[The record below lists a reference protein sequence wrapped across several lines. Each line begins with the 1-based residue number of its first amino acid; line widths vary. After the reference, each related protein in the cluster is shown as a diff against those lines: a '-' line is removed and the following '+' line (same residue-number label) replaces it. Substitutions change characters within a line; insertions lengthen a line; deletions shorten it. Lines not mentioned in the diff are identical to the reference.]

1 MTEAGRR
8 EKEKHVEDQVGLQCR
23 KKHTNTLT
31 VNKDKQEGVHT
42 NTLTVNKDKHEG
54 VHTNTLTVNKDK
66 QRCTHKHFDSEQRQT
81 RRCTH
86 KHFDSE
92 QRQTRRTS
100 KHISACCSYAVQRKG
115 KTNANLTVA

>member
-31 VNKDKQEGVHT
+31 VNKDK
-42 NTLTVNKDKHEG
+42 HEG

-66 QRCTHKHFDSEQRQT
+66 QEGHQSTSVHAVLMLFSEKAKPMQ
-81 RRCTH
+81 
-86 KHFDSE
+86 
-92 QRQTRRTS
+92 
-100 KHISACCSYAVQRKG
+100 I
-115 KTNANLTVA
+115 